1 MSLCLPI
8 SLKLLVISDV
18 VFLWKAF
25 GTFLSIELLHVADAL
40 VTTLGRFISR
50 CVCFSLGHRVGL
62 AYSIVARILVL
73 AGCWSQVVVRSILQL
88 IVNEILRGVT
98 FTHFTCLSDSACWS

>member
-1 MSLCLPI
+1 MSLYLPV
-8 SLKLLVISDV
+8 SFKLLVFSDV

-25 GTFLSIELLHVADAL
+25 GTSLSIKLLHVADAL
-40 VTTLGRFISR
+40 VPTLGRFISR
-50 CVCFSLGHRVGL
+50 CVCFGLSHRVRL
-62 AYSIVARILVL
+62 AYSVIARVLVL